1 MRAVVVIGAGAAG
14 LSAALALR
22 DRGASVTLLEAGP
35 RPGGKVGTVHEGG
48 FLVESGAIGILDRDG
63 ELGPLCR
70 RLGLTLVPA
79 RAEATERWVLRD
91 GRVHALPASLPAL
104 IGTGLLSLREKLG
117 LAPEPFRPRSR
128 SGRANGREGEHAGG
142 EAGREAE
149 ELPESVHAFFTRRLG
164 PGGAFLAAALQ
175 SGIYA
180 GDSTRLEAAACFPS
194 IVQMERDHG
203 SLTKGA
209 WAAVRDRIRSR
220 RAAGLEGAAR
230 LASFPGGLAE
240 LTLALAREVGPSL
253 RTDARVLALH
263 REGAGYLL
271 EVERGR
277 TVEEL
282 HADAVVLALPAA
294 QAAPLVEPLDGALA
308 ARLAEI
314 PSAPVSLVHIGVR
327 AAELSRPL
335 RGFGLLA
342 PGEPVIGTLFPS
354 LLWAGRAPEGA
365 VLLSSLVGGALYPEI
380 SRLPDESLVRLVRE
394 ALAQTCGL
402 PAAAPALLTRIVRWP
417 EAIPQYTLGHG
428 ARVEAIDRL
437 TSGHPGL
444 ALAGASFHGV
454 SILDC
459 LRDGRR
465 AAAAVHPD

>member
-1 MRAVVVIGAGAAG
+1 VKAVVVIGAGAAG
-14 LSAALALR
+14 LSAALSLR
-22 DRGASVTLLEAGP
+22 DRGASVTLLEAGAQ
-35 RPGGKVGTVHEGG
+35 PGGKLETVREGG
-48 FLVESGAIGILDRDG
+48 FLMESGAIGILDRDG
-63 ELGPLCR
+63 ELGPLCL

-79 RAEATERWVLRD
+79 RADAKERWVLRD

-104 IGTGLLSLREKLG
+104 VGTRLLSLREKLG
-117 LAPEPFRPRSR
+117 LAREPFRPRL
-128 SGRANGREGEHAGG
+128 EHAG
-142 EAGREAE
+142 EAD
-149 ELPESVHAFFTRRLG
+149 PESVHSFFTRRLG

-180 GDSTRLEAAACFPS
+180 GDPTSLEAASCFPS
-194 IVQMERDHG
+194 IVQLERDHG
-203 SLTKGA
+203 SLLKGA
-209 WAAVRDRIRSR
+209 RAAARDRLRAR
-220 RAAGLEGAAR
+220 RAGGLDPAAAR

-253 RTDARVLALH
+253 RTDARVAALH
-263 REGAGYLL
+263 REGAGYRLQ
-271 EVERGR
+271 VERGR

-282 HADAVVLALPAA
+282 HADGVVVALPAA
-294 QAAPLVEPLDGALA
+294 QAAALVEPLDGALA

-314 PSAPVSLVHIGVR
+314 SAAPLSLVHVGAR
-327 AAELSRPL
+327 AADLSRPL

-342 PGEPVIGTLFPS
+342 PGDPVVGTLFPS

-365 VLLSSLVGGALYPEI
+365 VLLSSLVGGSLHPGAA
-380 SRLPDESLVRLVRE
+380 RLPDDSLVRLVRE
-394 ALAQTCGL
+394 TLARTCCL
-402 PAAAPALLTRIVRWP
+402 PAAASALLTRIVRWP

-437 TSGHPGL
+437 SGGHPGL

-454 SILDC
+454 SVLDC

-465 AAAAVHPD
+465 AAAAVYPG

>member
-35 RPGGKVGTVHEGG
+35 RPGGKIGTIREGG
-48 FLVESGAIGILDRDG
+48 FLLESGAIGILDRDG
-63 ELGPLCR
+63 ELDALCL

-79 RAEATERWVLRD
+79 RADATERWVLRS
-91 GRVHALPASLPAL
+91 GRVHALPASLPGL
-104 IGTGLLSLREKLG
+104 VGTGLLSLREKLG
-117 LAPEPFRPRSR
+117 LAGEPFRPRGR
-128 SGRANGREGEHAGG
+128 SGRANGSDGREGEEGQ
-142 EAGREAE
+142 
-149 ELPESVHAFFTRRLG
+149 ESLHAFFTRRLG

-175 SGIYA
+175 TGIYA

-194 IVQMERDHG
+194 IVQMEREHG
-203 SLTKGA
+203 SLTLGA
-209 WAAVRDRIRSR
+209 RAAVRDRLRAR
-220 RAAGLEGAAR
+220 RAAGARRAAR
-230 LASFPGGLAE
+230 LASFSGGLAE
-240 LTLALAREVGPSL
+240 LVLAIAREVGPSL
-253 RTDARVLALH
+253 HTDARVRALH
-263 REGAGYLL
+263 REGAGYRL

-282 HADAVVLALPAA
+282 HTDAVVVALPGA
-294 QAAPLVEPLDGALA
+294 QAAALVEPLDGALA

-314 PSAPVSLVHIGVR
+314 STAPVSLVHVGVR
-327 AAELSRPL
+327 AAELARPL

-342 PGEPVIGTLFPS
+342 PGEPVLGTLFPS

-365 VLLSSLVGGALYPEI
+365 LLLSSLVGGALHPQAAQ
-380 SRLPDESLVRLVRE
+380 LPDESLVRLVRE

-402 PAAAPALLTRIVRWP
+402 PAAAPVLLTRIVRWS

-437 TSGHPGL
+437 TAGHPGL
-444 ALAGASFHGV
+444 ALAGASLHGV
-454 SILDC
+454 SIPDC